1 MKLEQAIKI
10 LSYHNKWRRD
20 NERKYEQISPHVL
33 GEAIDVVVE
42 YYEKYPTKKKIYEY
56 GLEVFNLEIDKFN
69 RWLKKSNISLGNRN
83 PEELMETL
91 EGRLE
96 VRKCLNKIEYGNFN

>member
-1 MKLEQAIKI
+1 MELEQAIKI
-10 LSYHNKWRRD
+10 LSYHSRWRRD
-20 NERKYEQISPHVL
+20 NENKYELISPNVI

-42 YYEKYPTKKKIYEY
+42 YHEKYPTKKKIYEY

-69 RWLKKSNISLGNRN
+69 RWLKKSNISLGKR
-83 PEELMETL
+83 PEDLMETE

-96 VRKCLNKIEYGNFN
+96 VMKCLNRIEYGNFN